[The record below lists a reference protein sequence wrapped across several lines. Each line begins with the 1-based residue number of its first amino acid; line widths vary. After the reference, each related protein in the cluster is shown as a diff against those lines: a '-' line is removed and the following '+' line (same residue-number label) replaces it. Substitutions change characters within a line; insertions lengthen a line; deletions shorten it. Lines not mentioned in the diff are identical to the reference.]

1 MLVVTNYPQVP
12 IATTNVATD
21 SARVEN
27 HQRPPIV
34 PAPQL
39 ARSNEERP
47 FTPQNER
54 AADQTHIQSKLNE
67 KVQPKQQGGD
77 GQQQHEGKQQQQQQQ
92 QRPNTAALLR
102 PLLFKPALARSDIRN
117 VQLSHPTAVTKSTH
131 RLTNEVPA
139 FYQSVSAH
147 IASFYQTQTLPQ
159 SEPGLSTYI

>member
-1 MLVVTNYPQVP
+1 MLVVTNYSQVP

-27 HQRPPIV
+27 HQRPPII

-47 FTPQNER
+47 FNPQNER

-67 KVQPKQQGGD
+67 KVQPKQQGGG
-77 GQQQHEGKQQQQQQQ
+77 GQQQHEGKQQQQQE
-92 QRPNTAALLR
+92 RPNTATISR
-102 PLLFKPALARSDIRN
+102 PALFKPALARSDIRN
-117 VQLSHPTAVTKSTH
+117 VPLSHPTAVTKSTH
-131 RLTNEVPA
+131 RLTNEAPA

-159 SEPGLSTYI
+159 SEPSLSTYI